1 MSGGVEKPTI
11 SFVVPVFNSSEQA
24 KKLAQKL
31 TSFESIDRCEIIF
44 VDDGSSDAI
53 KDAELPDT
61 IKLISLPEN
70 RGRAIAR
77 NEGIFKCTGDY
88 IHFLDVDCVP
98 ADNYINKLLKQTAKS
113 IDVVFGHLEFQ
124 CDDIFFQNFE
134 NDNQLLR
141 EKAESNWESVQSSAC
156 LLVKKDLVFAI
167 EGFSKKF
174 NRYGFEDRDF
184 LIRLKQRFPNASFAY
199 VKALTVYHKDD
210 LALDSFLSKFYASGK
225 YSAPILRNA
234 HPIAYSQSAYAKV
247 DVNTS
252 NIFSKI
258 PKLLQMFF
266 ITITTPVL
274 KGIFHL
280 SPDTAKL
287 KVLTFKALKGLAFL
301 KGTINEG
308 K

>member
-1 MSGGVEKPTI
+1 MNLDVEKPAI
-11 SFVVPVFNSSEQA
+11 SFVVPVFNSSKQA
-24 KKLAQKL
+24 KKLARRL
-31 TSFESIDRCEIIF
+31 VSFEGIARCEIVF
-44 VDDGSSDAI
+44 VDDGSNDRLIS
-53 KDAELPDT
+53 AELPDT
-61 IKLISLPEN
+61 IKLVSLPEN

-77 NEGIFKCTGDY
+77 NEGIYKCSGEY
-88 IHFLDVDCVP
+88 IHFLDVDCMP
-98 ADNYINKLLKQTAKS
+98 ADDYITKLLEQAARD

-124 CDDIFFQNFE
+124 CDNTFFQNFE
-134 NDNQLLR
+134 NDNQLVR
-141 EKAESNWESVQSSAC
+141 EKCESNWELVQSSAC
-156 LLVKKDLVFAI
+156 LLVKKDMVLAI
-167 EGFSKKF
+167 DGFSQKF

-210 LALDSFLSKFYASGK
+210 LTLDSFLSKFYASGK
-225 YSAPILRNA
+225 YSAPILRKA
-234 HPIAYSQSAYAKV
+234 HPLAYSQSAYAKV

-258 PKLLQMFF
+258 PKFLQMFF
-266 ITITTPVL
+266 ITITTPIL
-274 KGIFHL
+274 KGFFHL

-301 KGTINEG
+301 KGTIHEG

>member
-1 MSGGVEKPTI
+1 MSCDVDKPTV

-24 KKLAQKL
+24 KKLAARL
-31 TSFESIDRCEIIF
+31 TGFSNIDKCEIIF
-44 VDDGSSDAI
+44 VDDGSTDA
-53 KDAELPDT
+53 LVSS
-61 IKLISLPEN
+61 SLPESIKLVSLQVN

-77 NEGIFKCTGDY
+77 NEGINKCTGEY
-88 IHFLDVDCVP
+88 IHFLDVDCIP
-98 ADNYINKLLKQTAKS
+98 ADDYITKLLEQTAKS

-124 CDDIFFQNFE
+124 CDDIFYQNFE
-134 NDNQLLR
+134 NDNQLVR
-141 EKAESNWESVQSSAC
+141 AKGECNWELVQSSAC
-156 LLVKKDLVFAI
+156 LLVKKDLVLAI

-199 VKALTVYHKDD
+199 VKALTVYHKDE
-210 LALDSFLSKFYASGK
+210 LTLDSFLSKFYASGK
-225 YSAPILRNA
+225 YSAPILRKA

-258 PKLLQMFF
+258 PKFLQMLF